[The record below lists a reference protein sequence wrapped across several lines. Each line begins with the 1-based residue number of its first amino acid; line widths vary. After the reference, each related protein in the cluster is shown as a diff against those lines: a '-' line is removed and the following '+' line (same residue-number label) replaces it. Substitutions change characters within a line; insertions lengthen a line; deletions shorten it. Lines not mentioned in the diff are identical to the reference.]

1 MNIVD
6 RAKNIILTP
15 KTEWPVIAGE
25 DPVAGQII
33 SGYVIPLAL
42 IPAVAT
48 MLGLGLIGRGM
59 LTSFTAGI
67 AMAIVSFIA
76 AVAGVY
82 LTAFVIDYLAPNFGS
97 QRNFGRSMQLV
108 AYSYTPA
115 WLAGILTIIPALG
128 VLVLI
133 AGLYGLYL
141 LYLGLPHTMKT
152 PQDKVVPYMVVSII
166 VLIIVYFVLTAILT
180 MVVFGIF
187 GLSAMSMMGS

>member
-59 LTSFTAGI
+59 LTSFTTGI

-97 QRNFGRSMQLV
+97 QKNFGRSMQLV

-115 WLAGILTIIPALG
+115 WIAGILTIIPVLG

-133 AGLYGLYL
+133 ASLYGLYL

-180 MVVFGIF
+180 MIVFGIF
-187 GLSAMSMMGS
+187 GLGAMSMMGN

>member
-6 RAKNIILTP
+6 RAKNIMLTP
-15 KTEWPVIAGE
+15 KTEWPAIAGE
-25 DPVAGQII
+25 EPVVGQII

-59 LTSFTAGI
+59 FTSFTTGI
-67 AMAIVSFIA
+67 AMAIVSFIV

-97 QRNFGRSMQLV
+97 QKSFGRSMQLV

-115 WLAGILTIIPALG
+115 WVAGILTIVPVLG

-133 AGLYGLYL
+133 ASLYGLYL
-141 LYLGLPHTMKT
+141 MYLGIPHTMKT
-152 PQDKVVPYMVVSII
+152 PQDKVVAYMVVSII
-166 VLIIVYFVLTAILT
+166 VLLVIYFVLTAVLT
-180 MVVFGIF
+180 MIVFGIF